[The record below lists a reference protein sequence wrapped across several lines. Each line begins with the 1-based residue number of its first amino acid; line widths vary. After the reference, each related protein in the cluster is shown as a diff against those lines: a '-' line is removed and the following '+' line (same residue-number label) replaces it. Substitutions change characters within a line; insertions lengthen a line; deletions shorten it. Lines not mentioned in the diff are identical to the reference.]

1 MAQDN
6 NNFYKRLTQLFRSG
20 PSIQR
25 RVKGQD
31 YKAAY
36 EKPMWQRN
44 NGFRTPNGYGKESSS
59 FSTIGGFGIVD
70 RMQRYST
77 FAEMEHTGEIAAALD
92 IFADETC
99 ATNEKGKS
107 FHVHS
112 NNREIKKALEDLFYD
127 TMNIEFSLRPWVRNC
142 TKAGDFF
149 LYNEVLP
156 DVGVINCLPL
166 PVNEVEREE
175 GYDPNDPSAVRFKWI
190 TRGSRILENWQVAH
204 FRIMGNELYY
214 PYGTSLL
221 DPAIRIWRQVTMMED
236 SMLVY
241 RVVRSG
247 ERRVFYIDVGNT
259 APNDIPS
266 FMEAAKKALRS
277 NTITEREEGRQ
288 DLRHNPVDVIDDYW
302 IPTRGGESGTRIETL
317 AGGQHVSATEDVEY
331 LQKKLFSAL
340 KVPRAYLGY
349 DESVGCF
356 LPETKVSL
364 LDGRDIS
371 IQDIKLELDS
381 GKELWT
387 YSCDVE
393 TKEIVPGKILNSW
406 KTKTANKLV
415 KVTLDNGESFTCTPE
430 HKWLTRDGVYV
441 EAQTLTTGSSLMP
454 LHKRITGESTGKRNL
469 MGYEQVYNPGTN
481 KWEYTHSLVNRVCRK
496 DNPGTSITNRRVVH
510 HKDFNKL
517 NNTPNNLVEMNFHD
531 HRKLHQECLAET
543 KRKALA
549 EGKYSGLNNGWAQKC
564 LKKIEHLYD
573 LNNLISW
580 CAINKPTARED
591 IFKLYGLSE
600 TWFNRLLKNNNT
612 TYEAFAKENIVGGY
626 KFYKKNVKLGATHCS
641 SCCAEV
647 KMSPSRIERQET
659 WFCSKECKKVFANVK
674 GSHNVT
680 TYDGQNHQNQE
691 LTQGII
697 LNHKVVSIEF
707 LCETRDVWDIE
718 VERYNNFA
726 LANGVIV
733 HNSKS
738 TLAQED
744 IRFSRTINILQKIFI
759 AEFNKIAMLH
769 LYAKGFD
776 GEDLVNF
783 ELFLSNPSSVALQQK
798 LALWNDRADIAGKFK
813 ETGLVDEKWIHT
825 EILGFTDDEV
835 NSIKAGRKEDILY
848 QKELE
853 KIAVSEDNQERVAT
867 TDPFDGS
874 SYQVPGA
881 EVERETNDVSPG
893 ISDKELVSGISKF
906 DTEGNVLSLE
916 VAPGKGPIA
925 ATPYATNRRRNDKRR
940 VGQGGD
946 FNLATPNFAKML
958 DQGGRNKET
967 KTDFEN
973 LRLQTNEDV
982 VSFSVRQKQIEDIEK
997 ELEMKRVLRT
1007 PTKPPYEVQKMFE
1020 NFDKKFKINRNIN
1033 KMILEGFD
1041 EKLEKGMQKF
1051 AEQQKDNKKK
1061 TKPVVLKEAPQT
1073 ENTED
1078 TLDSAI
1084 ESLQEDITPASKVF
1098 NIDEAL
1104 DNLDLDFDISPKTK

>member
-6 NNFYKRLTQLFRSG
+6 KNFFARLNALFRSG

-59 FSTIGGFGIVD
+59 FSTMGGFGIVD

-190 TRGSRILENWQVAH
+190 TRGSRVLENWQVAH

-349 DESVGCF
+349 DESVG
-356 LPETKVSL
+356 
-364 LDGRDIS
+364 
-371 IQDIKLELDS
+371 
-381 GKELWT
+381 
-387 YSCDVE
+387 
-393 TKEIVPGKILNSW
+393 
-406 KTKTANKLV
+406 
-415 KVTLDNGESFTCTPE
+415 
-430 HKWLTRDGVYV
+430 
-441 EAQTLTTGSSLMP
+441 
-454 LHKRITGESTGKRNL
+454 
-469 MGYEQVYNPGTN
+469 
-481 KWEYTHSLVNRVCRK
+481 
-496 DNPGTSITNRRVVH
+496 
-510 HKDFNKL
+510 
-517 NNTPNNLVEMNFHD
+517 
-531 HRKLHQECLAET
+531 
-543 KRKALA
+543 
-549 EGKYSGLNNGWAQKC
+549 
-564 LKKIEHLYD
+564 
-573 LNNLISW
+573 
-580 CAINKPTARED
+580 
-591 IFKLYGLSE
+591 
-600 TWFNRLLKNNNT
+600 
-612 TYEAFAKENIVGGY
+612 
-626 KFYKKNVKLGATHCS
+626 
-641 SCCAEV
+641 
-647 KMSPSRIERQET
+647 
-659 WFCSKECKKVFANVK
+659 
-674 GSHNVT
+674 
-680 TYDGQNHQNQE
+680 
-691 LTQGII
+691 
-697 LNHKVVSIEF
+697 
-707 LCETRDVWDIE
+707 
-718 VERYNNFA
+718 
-726 LANGVIV
+726 
-733 HNSKS
+733 SKS

-813 ETGLVDEKWIHT
+813 ETGLVDEKWIHA
-825 EILGFTDDEV
+825 EILGFTDDEI

-881 EVERETNDVSPG
+881 EVERETDDVSPG

-982 VSFSVRQKQIEDIEK
+982 VSFSARQKQIEDIEK

-1051 AEQQKDNKKK
+1051 AEQQKDNKDK

-1084 ESLQEDITPASKVF
+1084 ESLQENITPASKVF

-1104 DNLDLDFDISPKTK
+1104 DNLDLDFDISLKTK